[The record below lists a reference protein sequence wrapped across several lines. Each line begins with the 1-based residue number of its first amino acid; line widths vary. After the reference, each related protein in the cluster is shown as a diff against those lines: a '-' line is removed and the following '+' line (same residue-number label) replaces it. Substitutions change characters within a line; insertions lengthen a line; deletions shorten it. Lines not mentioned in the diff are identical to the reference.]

1 MTPRYDDLII
11 YLVPADL
18 YTDILSALGL
28 PYAALICTAAARKLY
43 ANLSGGEAKNLLD
56 LLNQPGSDRCERLAA
71 ELYRWLEVGEPS
83 ADSVPLQE
91 VE

>member
-1 MTPRYDDLII
+1 MTPRYDDFVFYLIP
-11 YLVPADL
+11 VDL
-18 YTDILSALGL
+18 YSDILSALGL
-28 PYAALICTAAARKLY
+28 PYASLLCIIVERGVY
-43 ANLSGGEAKNLLD
+43 ANLTGGEAKNLLD